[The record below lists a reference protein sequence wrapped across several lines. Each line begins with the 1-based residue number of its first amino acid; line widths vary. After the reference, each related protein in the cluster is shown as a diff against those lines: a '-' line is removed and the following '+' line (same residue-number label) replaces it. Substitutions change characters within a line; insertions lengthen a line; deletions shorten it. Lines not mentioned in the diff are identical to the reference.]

1 MRSPASSERRSP
13 FALADLGRAL
23 TDADERLVVWK
34 GGHDPDV
41 HGDLDCAAP
50 RTAWPPARAAVGA
63 WAREQGLTALVACD
77 HAIGMLV
84 VVGCG
89 GPAGKRLLQVDLVDE
104 KLAHAIPVWTAD
116 DLLPSTLLVDG
127 VRALAPGAEGL
138 ARVLAD
144 RRDEAGAALASAD
157 PDGARRLG
165 GRLGA
170 RGALA
175 VRPGTPA
182 RLALELVLAARAV
195 ASPRRFARA
204 VATDSARRACPVLD
218 ALADGR
224 ALREA
229 PEHWLTRVAAAHEV
243 TGLA

>member
-13 FALADLGRAL
+13 FALATLARAL

-34 GGHDPDV
+34 GGHDPDM

-50 RTAWPPARAAVGA
+50 RAAWQPARDAVGA
-63 WAREQGLTALVACD
+63 WGREHGLTALVACD
-77 HAIGMLV
+77 HAIGSLV

-89 GPAGKRLLQVDLVDE
+89 GSAGERLLQVDLVDE
-104 KLAHAIPVWTAD
+104 RLAHAIPVWTAG
-116 DLLPSTLLVDG
+116 DLLPSVGLVDG

-144 RRDEAGAALASAD
+144 RRDEGGRELAAADADGGRPLA
-157 PDGARRLG
+157 
-165 GRLGA
+165 GRLGLV
-170 RGALA
+170 GALA
-175 VRPGTPA
+175 VRPGAPA

-195 ASPRRFARA
+195 VSPRRFARA
-204 VATDSARRACPVLD
+204 VRTDAARRACPVLA

-224 ALREA
+224 VLRE
-229 PEHWLTRVAAAHEV
+229 PVESWLARVAATHEV
-243 TGLA
+243 TRLA